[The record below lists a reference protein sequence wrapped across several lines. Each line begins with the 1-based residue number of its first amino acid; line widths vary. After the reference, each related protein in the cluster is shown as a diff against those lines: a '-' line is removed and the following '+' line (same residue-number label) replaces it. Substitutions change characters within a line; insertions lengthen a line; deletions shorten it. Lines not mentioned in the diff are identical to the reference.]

1 MTIGLGDTDGYERKE
16 DKEMKRNE
24 EEKRRALS
32 EANEAKNRLAQIANK
47 LEELGYARKAK
58 SCMTLVYQIE
68 EWQNRS

>member
-1 MTIGLGDTDGYERKE
+1 
-16 DKEMKRNE
+16 MKRNE
-24 EEKRRALS
+24 EEKRRALL